1 MLHHH
6 LSTHTDC
13 SCTIFLH
20 EIQFYSRG
28 FLLKKARIFCFLHGS
43 AGRRKVSVSET
54 GFVRTCPP
62 QHLNLNRKTP
72 SDTSLPVELLVSG
85 LILWA
90 HVKITFRQR
99 LHSQGV
105 CCCYSPP
112 SSLSHT
118 SHSDSIR
125 LSAVRAQEEASWCCD
140 LQMIVV
146 VLTHST
152 RQENWALC
160 FLKGAAGEMTT
171 GWQEVSKSSWCII
184 VKLWETNL
192 DSEAGLIV
200 RFSADEIYKFA
211 AFLSL
216 SLNFL

>member
-13 SCTIFLH
+13 SCTFFLH
-20 EIQFYSRG
+20 EIQFYLRG
-28 FLLKKARIFCFLHGS
+28 FLLKKARIFCFLRGS

-99 LHSQGV
+99 LHSQGA

-112 SSLSHT
+112 RHSHT
-118 SHSDSIR
+118 LHIQIPSVCQLSELRKRR
-125 LSAVRAQEEASWCCD
+125 LDVVTCRWLLLSWHTVRG
-140 LQMIVV
+140 
-146 VLTHST
+146 
-152 RQENWALC
+152 R
-160 FLKGAAGEMTT
+160 KT
-171 GWQEVSKSSWCII
+171 GLFV
-184 VKLWETNL
+184 
-192 DSEAGLIV
+192 
-200 RFSADEIYKFA
+200 F
-211 AFLSL
+211 
-216 SLNFL
+216 

>member
-112 SSLSHT
+112 LVT
-118 SHSDSIR
+118 
-125 LSAVRAQEEASWCCD
+125 
-140 LQMIVV
+140 
-146 VLTHST
+146 LTHFTFRFHPS
-152 RQENWALC
+152 
-160 FLKGAAGEMTT
+160 
-171 GWQEVSKSSWCII
+171 VSCQSSGRG
-184 VKLWETNL
+184 VLMLWPADDCCCL
-192 DSEAGLIV
+192 DTQYEAGKLGSL
-200 RFSADEIYKFA
+200 FSKRGCRWNDDWMAGSFQK
-211 AFLSL
+211 LMMHHR
-216 SLNFL
+216 